1 MVANFLQTL
10 TVTVDLAMVGSLD
23 GIAPTA
29 VASVG
34 LGGQFL
40 FLFFS
45 VMIAVSSG
53 TIALVARAVG
63 AGDRDGADRVLKQ
76 SLVLAALLS
85 VPLLLVGV
93 AAAEPILTAFR
104 AEPDVV
110 RLGTAYTQVV
120 SLSVFFQFVSF
131 LGAAALR
138 GAGDTV
144 TPLWI
149 GAAVNV
155 VNIVANVNLIF
166 GNALVPRLEVVG
178 AAIGTSLSFAFGAA
192 VYVVLFLRG
201 RSRLRLA
208 LRPPWIDRAMTR
220 RIFRI
225 GWPAALEQI
234 LFQIAFLVWV
244 TMVIAFG
251 TEALAAHQIGF
262 RIQMFAF
269 MPGFGFAIAATALV
283 GQNLGARRPA
293 DAERRAWEAA
303 KWSVGVMGAIA
314 LAIYVFAEGI
324 ATLFIR
330 DPEVVGLSVTWIR
343 IHALSIPA
351 VGVFFAID
359 GSLRGAGDTR
369 FPLLTSASGMYG
381 VRLPLA
387 FVLGFVARWGIV
399 GVWIPLVIEYWY
411 RSAVITTYF
420 RRGRWKSFR
429 V

>member
-1 MVANFLQTL
+1 V
-10 TVTVDLAMVGSLD
+10 
-23 GIAPTA
+23 
-29 VASVG
+29 
-34 LGGQFL
+34 
-40 FLFFS
+40 
-45 VMIAVSSG
+45 
-53 TIALVARAVG
+53 
-63 AGDRDGADRVLKQ
+63 
-76 SLVLAALLS
+76 
-85 VPLLLVGV
+85 
-93 AAAEPILTAFR
+93 AFR

-120 SLSVFFQFVSF
+120 SLSVFFQFVAF
-131 LGAAALR
+131 LGAGALR

-155 VNIVANVNLIF
+155 VNAVANVNLIF
-166 GNALVPRLEVVG
+166 GNAFLPRLEVVG
-178 AAIGTSLSFAFGAA
+178 AAIGTSIAFAFGAA
-192 VYVVLFLRG
+192 VYVAVLVRG
-201 RSRLRLA
+201 RHRLRLT
-208 LRPPWIDRAMTR
+208 LRRPWVNRDTIR

-244 TMVIAFG
+244 TMVIVFG
-251 TEALAAHQIGF
+251 TEVLAAHQIGL

-283 GQNLGARRPA
+283 GQNLGAKRPEE
-293 DAERRAWEAA
+293 AERRGWEAA
-303 KWSVGVMGAIA
+303 RWSVGVMGAIA
-314 LAIYVFAEGI
+314 LTIFAFAEGL

-330 DPEVVGLSVTWIR
+330 DPEVVAFSVTWIR

-381 VRLPLA
+381 VRLPLSY
-387 FVLGFVARWGIV
+387 VLGFVLGLGIV
-399 GVWIPLVIEYWY
+399 GVWVPLVIEYWY
-411 RSAVITTYF
+411 RSVVISAHF
-420 RRGRWKSFR
+420 RRGRWKSLR